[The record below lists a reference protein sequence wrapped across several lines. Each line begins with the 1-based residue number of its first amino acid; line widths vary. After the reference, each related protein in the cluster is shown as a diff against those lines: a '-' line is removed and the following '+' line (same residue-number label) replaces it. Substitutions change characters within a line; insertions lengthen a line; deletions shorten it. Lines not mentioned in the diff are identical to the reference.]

1 MAERVNRTFFLKSG
15 GLVSSSDTT
24 NNSYLSN
31 QFSENFLLVHCRTIV
46 KLFILTLFT
55 EHQSSPVQKALY
67 NLKLSKFLHEK
78 AFYKLGLCRRWVRER
93 SSTIWRLKDSLRI
106 ALRSGVLWT
115 LKLIGKR
122 WAGDRSSALVLH
134 AEKYVH
140 LPLKV
145 WYLFLSDVEKVSFFR
160 VILAQMLYF
169 SFWRFYSTT
178 LKLWICSRDRVHRG
192 KIFYHLNS
200 S

>member
-1 MAERVNRTFFLKSG
+1 MNRTFFLKSS
-15 GLVSSSDTT
+15 GLVSSRDTT

-31 QFSENFLLVHCRTIV
+31 QFPENFLLVHCRTIFE
-46 KLFILTLFT
+46 LFILTLFT
-55 EHQSSPVQKALY
+55 ENLNSPVQKALY
-67 NLKLSKFLHEK
+67 NLKLSELLHEK
-78 AFYKLGLCRRWVRER
+78 SFYKLGLCWRWVRER
-93 SSTIWRLKDSLRI
+93 SSTIWGLKDSLRT

-122 WAGDRSSALVLH
+122 RAGDRCSALVLH
-134 AEKYVH
+134 AKKYVH

-145 WYLFLSDVEKVSFFR
+145 RYLFLSDVEKVSFFR

-169 SFWRFYSTT
+169 SFWRFYSIT
-178 LKLWICSRDRVHRG
+178 LELWICSRDGVYRG
-192 KIFYHLNS
+192 KIVYHLNS